1 MLSRIGYR
9 YYHISNIHMKPP
21 FISSL
26 PAAIAVAA
34 GLFLGAN
41 SSSAAVTYSVGDLLL
56 GFHTDAGTGSGTSFV
71 VNVGSAASYK
81 TNALTVPSVTDIG
94 SVLASTYGNNWFSR
108 TDLYWGIAA
117 VRDSAA
123 GGPNTVVNGD
133 AKATIYISRPASAPG
148 ASAAWSLASGSTV
161 ISSATSIATMQ
172 GATGADLS
180 LSGGFEGATEAT
192 GTSGRGVLQDE
203 GTTINSWDEFN
214 PVNGSAFGGILTGG
228 IQGPLGT
235 GTTAYLDLYRVVGR
249 TSPSATPNDPA
260 GEGRYITTFTL
271 NSQGII
277 GTVPEP
283 GSVLLL
289 GLGGAAAL
297 LRRRRQS

>member
-1 MLSRIGYR
+1 MKLST
-9 YYHISNIHMKPP
+9 IST
-21 FISSL
+21 L

-34 GLFLGAN
+34 GLVLGAH
-41 SSSAAVTYSVGDLLL
+41 SSSAAVTYAVGDLLV
-56 GFHTDAGTGSGTSFV
+56 GFHTAAGVGSGTSFV
-71 VNVGSAASYK
+71 FNLGSAASYK
-81 TNALTVPSVTDIG
+81 NSPGTGPLVNDISG
-94 SVLASTYGNNWFSR
+94 VLIATYGSNWFSR
-108 TDLYWGIAA
+108 NDLYWGIAG
-117 VRDSAA
+117 VRDAAA
-123 GGPNTVVNGD
+123 GGPNSVVDGD
-133 AKATIYISRPASAPG
+133 ARATIYISRAASAPG

-161 ISSATSIATMQ
+161 ISAATSIVTMQ
-172 GATGADLS
+172 GANGSDLT
-180 LSGGFEGATEAT
+180 LSGGFEGATEAV

-214 PVNGSAFGGILTGG
+214 PIGGAAFGSILTGG

-235 GTTAYLDLYRVVGR
+235 GSTAYLDLYRVVGR
-249 TSPSATPNDPA
+249 TSASATPNDPA
-260 GEGRYITTFTL
+260 GAGRYITTFTL

>member
-1 MLSRIGYR
+1 
-9 YYHISNIHMKPP
+9 MKPP

-94 SVLASTYGNNWFSR
+94 SVLASPYGNNWFSR

-148 ASAAWSLASGSTV
+148 ASTAWSLASGSTV
-161 ISSATSIATMQ
+161 ISSANSIATMQ

-180 LSGGFEGATEAT
+180 LSGGFEGATEAAGT
-192 GTSGRGVLQDE
+192 GGRGVLQDE

-228 IQGPLGT
+228 IQGALGT
-235 GTTAYLDLYRVVGR
+235 GSTAYLDLYRVVGR
-249 TSPSATPNDPA
+249 TSASASPNDAA
-260 GEGRYITTFTL
+260 GVGRYINTFTL

-277 GTVPEP
+277 GTTSTAVPEP
-283 GSVLLL
+283 GA
-289 GLGGAAAL
+289 GLAAAL
-297 LRRRRQS
+297 LVCAAALRRRRKGKGL